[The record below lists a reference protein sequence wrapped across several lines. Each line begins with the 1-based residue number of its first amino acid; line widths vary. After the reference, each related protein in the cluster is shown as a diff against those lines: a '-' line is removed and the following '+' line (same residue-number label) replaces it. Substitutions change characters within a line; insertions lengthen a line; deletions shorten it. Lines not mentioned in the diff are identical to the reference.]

1 VSVNLTLSFSL
12 SCLADFTGPRHGNVL
27 LSLGSI
33 LIIVSLF
40 VGMMVFL
47 STGAADIVSRKNVM
61 NGEDDASGKSQSG
74 WSCYGRFIKHPMQQ
88 MLGSS
93 LEKQG
98 NIFTGD
104 GWRGRLVFVQREM
117 TRISTEAK
125 VDSQAKSKTL
135 ESAISQTE
143 TRLRTEVTNLEK
155 GLDDLRFEVRE
166 VLQIVKDRQT
176 QQDELHATMQ
186 QMLAVFRE
194 TRLEP
199 GSEGE

>member
-1 VSVNLTLSFSL
+1 
-12 SCLADFTGPRHGNVL
+12 
-27 LSLGSI
+27 
-33 LIIVSLF
+33 
-40 VGMMVFL
+40 
-47 STGAADIVSRKNVM
+47 
-61 NGEDDASGKSQSG
+61 
-74 WSCYGRFIKHPMQQ
+74 
-88 MLGSS
+88 
-93 LEKQG
+93 
-98 NIFTGD
+98 
-104 GWRGRLVFVQREM
+104 VFVQREM